1 MEEYHD
7 NEKVKNNEEISFA
20 GIGQYEEYIR
30 EIEKKVNDFKDID
43 ERMTEF
49 YDENGKLI
57 KTEEKLGRLEDFEKS
72 NWKRTAYYGENGKKH
87 LEIQGYPE
95 DEYGSVEQ
103 KVIEY
108 DETGENEVYNYY
120 YHRQDEGGEK
130 IYEESLKVDGKNI
143 FDLYSNDRVTNGR
156 FVTTVSEKYFNPN
169 TGKRISKDEFYDTV
183 SAAEAP
189 SIYDIYPEDL
199 QALVNPDDC
208 IDYDKVE
215 FAKSEDNEVLEKY
228 CTDKDGKEVKISL
241 NPNTHDISEI
251 EEVISDRRA
260 ENVNDVTGTI
270 HSQVGN
276 NEIGNDSPEINP
288 DQETK

>member
-183 SAAEAP
+183 SAAEVP

>member
-7 NEKVKNNEEISFA
+7 NGKVKNSEEISYA

-30 EIEKKVNDFKDID
+30 EIEKKINEFKDID
-43 ERMTEF
+43 ERTKEF

-57 KTEEKLGRLEDFEKS
+57 KSEKKLGSLEDFEKS

-95 DEYGSVEQ
+95 DEYGCAEQ

-120 YHRQDEGGEK
+120 YRQQYEGFEK

-143 FDLYSNDRVTNGR
+143 FDLYSNDRFTNGW

-169 TGKRISKDEFYDTV
+169 TGERISKDEFYDTV

-208 IDYDKVE
+208 INYDEVE
-215 FAKSEDNEVLEKY
+215 FAKSEDDEVLEKY

-241 NPNTHDISEI
+241 NPNTHDILEI
-251 EEVISDRRA
+251 EDVISDRRP
-260 ENVNDVTGTI
+260 ENVNDVTETI
-270 HSQVGN
+270 YKQVGN
-276 NEIGNDSPEINP
+276 NEIGKDNSEINP
-288 DQETK
+288 EQETK